1 MIFHTVFLKLKLMIL
16 TGNHIYLV
24 VPFHQWSDSHWY
36 PHFLYH
42 LLSLT
47 FFITLL
53 SVNFSAQTDFNYSN
67 ILTSS
72 TNVPLLPSDHPFITH
87 WPSALHFMHIHIR
100 ICLPSF
106 LSLSLFCISVSLL
119 FSLFAS
125 PCFDCIIYNI
135 IWNLNNS
142 KTNTKETGLVAA
154 AAKGT
159 TVTAGQHAH
168 AGLPQLTRY
177 EYWRNFTTIMALGPQ
192 LRNKFRRS
200 LLGLDSTARSKVKMS
215 FIGFRTTKRERGSKR
230 RSKAAPPL
238 LLIIFPCTRDQL
250 LLLTGNL
257 KISLTNRGL
266 SL

>member
-47 FFITLL
+47 FLITLL

-100 ICLPSF
+100 IRLPSF

-119 FSLFAS
+119 FLCLRLLVLIASYIISYGTSTTAKPTPRKRGLWRQRQREQLSLQANM
-125 PCFDCIIYNI
+125 P
-135 IWNLNNS
+135 
-142 KTNTKETGLVAA
+142 T
-154 AAKGT
+154 
-159 TVTAGQHAH
+159 
-168 AGLPQLTRY
+168 
-177 EYWRNFTTIMALGPQ
+177 
-192 LRNKFRRS
+192 
-200 LLGLDSTARSKVKMS
+200 LDSHNWPDTN
-215 FIGFRTTKRERGSKR
+215 IEGT
-230 RSKAAPPL
+230 L
-238 LLIIFPCTRDQL
+238 LQ
-250 LLLTGNL
+250 
-257 KISLTNRGL
+257 
-266 SL
+266 